1 MSSTL
6 ESKARFR
13 LRWRPLREGFFLVAA
28 ALAIW
33 AALAYLA
40 LPAVWQ
46 RAQRQAILQREGLA
60 GEDMITRASQGLAGD
75 PINFGLIG
83 DKTEM
88 LCAFRSAG
96 WTLADSVSLHIAG
109 GLAFGKPDPSAPV
122 SPLYFNGRA
131 EDVAFE
137 SPVGFSSARRHHVRL
152 WRVSAAA
159 FDDRPLWLAAASY
172 DRGVGVNRYTLQL
185 THRIDG
191 DLDAEREFIGESLGR
206 TGAIRSF
213 FQIQGVGPTL
223 DGRNGGGDR
232 YFTDGEV
239 LVGVLAPGC
248 ALRPGAPIAP
258 RENPPHID
266 LRGSIV
272 HALASRNAAFHR
284 NQ

>member
-1 MSSTL
+1 MSTTF
-6 ESKARFR
+6 ESKTRFR
-13 LRWRPLREGFFLVAA
+13 LHWRFLREGFFLVAA

-46 RAQRQAILQREGLA
+46 RAQRQAVLQREGLA
-60 GEDMITRASQGLAGD
+60 GEDMITRTRQGLAGD
-75 PINFGLIG
+75 PINFGLVG
-83 DKTEM
+83 DKAEM

-96 WTLADSVSLHIAG
+96 WTLADSVTLQIAG
-109 GLAFGKPDPSAPV
+109 GKSDSSAPV
-122 SPLYFNGRA
+122 ALLYFNGRV

-137 SPVGFSSARRHHVRL
+137 SPVGFSATRRHHVRL

-159 FDDRPLWLAAASY
+159 FDDRPLWLAAASH
-172 DRGVGVNRYTLQL
+172 DRGVGVNRYNLQL

-191 DLDAEREFIGESLGR
+191 DLDAEREFIGEALGQA
-206 TGAIRSF
+206 GAIRSF
-213 FQIQGVGPTL
+213 FQIPGVGPTL

-258 RENPPHID
+258 RENPPHVD
-266 LRGSIV
+266 LRSSIV
-272 HALASRNAAFHR
+272 HALSSRNAAFR
-284 NQ
+284 MNQ

>member
-1 MSSTL
+1 MSSAL

-13 LRWRPLREGFFLVAA
+13 FRWRLLREGLFLVAA

-40 LPAVWQ
+40 LPAVWK
-46 RAQRQAILQREGLA
+46 RAQRQAVLTGQ
-60 GEDMITRASQGLAGD
+60 DMITRTSQGLAGD
-75 PINFGLIG
+75 PINFGLVG
-83 DKTEM
+83 DKAEM

-96 WTLADSVSLHIAG
+96 WTLADSVTLRTSLKIAG
-109 GLAFGKPDPSAPV
+109 SVAFRRPDLSAPV
-122 SPLYFNGRA
+122 SPLYYNGRV

-137 SPVGFSSARRHHVRL
+137 SQDGFSAARRHHIRL
-152 WRVSAAA
+152 WRIGSSV

-191 DLDAEREFIGESLGR
+191 DVDAEREFVGKSLSGI
-206 TGAIRSF
+206 GAIRSF
-213 FQIQGVGPTL
+213 FQVQGIGPTL
-223 DGRNGGGDR
+223 DARNGGGDP

-248 ALRPGAPIAP
+248 ALRPGAAAIP

-266 LRGSIV
+266 LRSAII
-272 HALASRNAAFHR
+272 HALGPSRNVVFR
-284 NQ
+284 NSK